1 MRFSPMHFSRKNTPR
16 YLLCAAACFSLPVAG
31 HAQAASL
38 VRRVQV
44 LHNQGQVEI
53 EIEASDRM
61 VPQTQLLANPDRL
74 VVDFPNALPG
84 VQLRNQAVN
93 REQVKSVRV
102 GLFSAKPP
110 VTRIVLDLN
119 GPQRYQVF
127 PDGRTVIVKVGD
139 GAKIGVGV
147 SPATAVL
154 TPAIASRNPV
164 VSSSNSGAH
173 SSRLGLVNATYQPA
187 RITPP
192 PPIPPPPPL
201 QVSFH
206 DGLLSISANK
216 ANLSEI
222 LAAVHQRTGADIAIP
237 AGAEQEQVMGE
248 MGPAPAPE
256 VLAHLL
262 NGSKFNFLI
271 LSSPN
276 NPGALDRVILS
287 PRSEALAPLPLPPS
301 VAPQPTQASNQPEEQ
316 QPETDIPPA
325 SAAPVPPAPTQPPPV
340 PPDVKTGQGDSPE

>member
-1 MRFSPMHFSRKNTPR
+1 MQLSPRTVAG
-16 YLLCAAACFSLPVAG
+16 YLLWTTVCFSVPVAG
-31 HAQAASL
+31 HAQAASS

-44 LHNQGQVEI
+44 LHNRGQVEI

-61 VPQTQLLANPDRL
+61 VPQTQVLANPDRL
-74 VVDFPNALPG
+74 VVDFPNAVPG
-84 VQLRNQAVN
+84 AQLRNQAVN
-93 REQVKSVRV
+93 RAQVKSLRV

-127 PDGRTVIVKVGD
+127 PDGRTVIVK
-139 GAKIGVGV
+139 IG
-147 SPATAVL
+147 SPGSEAAEL
-154 TPAIASRNPV
+154 NPASIEPK
-164 VSSSNSGAH
+164 NSAGH
-173 SSRLGLVNATYQPA
+173 SPRLGLLNATYPA
-187 RITPP
+187 QQVRIPAPEPP
-192 PPIPPPPPL
+192 PAKPPL
-201 QVSFH
+201 EVSFH
-206 DGLLSISANK
+206 DGLLWISSNK

-237 AGAEQEQVMGE
+237 AGAEQEQVMGD

-271 LSSPN
+271 ISSTT

-301 VAPQPTQASNQPEEQ
+301 LAPQTTQARVEPEQEQ
-316 QPETDIPPA
+316 DADIPPA
-325 SAAPVPPAPTQPPPV
+325 SSAPVPPAPTQPPPM
-340 PPDVKTGQGDSPE
+340 PPDVKAAPDAPE

>member
-1 MRFSPMHFSRKNTPR
+1 MQISPRTVAG
-16 YLLCAAACFSLPVAG
+16 YLLSTAVCFSLPVAG
-31 HAQAASL
+31 HAQAASS

-44 LHNQGQVEI
+44 LHNKGQVEI

-61 VPQTQLLANPDRL
+61 VPQTQVLANPDRL
-74 VVDFPNALPG
+74 VVDFPNAVPG
-84 VQLRNQAVN
+84 AQLRNQAIN
-93 REQVKSVRV
+93 RAQVKSLRV

-119 GPQRYQVF
+119 GPQHYQVF
-127 PDGRTVIVKVGD
+127 PDGRTVIVKIGSPGSEAAELNPASVGP
-139 GAKIGVGV
+139 KNSVGH
-147 SPATAVL
+147 SP
-154 TPAIASRNPV
+154 
-164 VSSSNSGAH
+164 
-173 SSRLGLVNATYQPA
+173 RLGLLNATYPA
-187 RITPP
+187 QQVRIPAPEPP
-192 PPIPPPPPL
+192 PAKPPL
-201 QVSFH
+201 EVSFH
-206 DGLLSISANK
+206 DGLLSISSNK

-237 AGAEQEQVMGE
+237 AGAEQEQVMGD

-271 LSSPN
+271 ISSTT

-301 VAPQPTQASNQPEEQ
+301 LAPQPTQARAEPEQE
-316 QPETDIPPA
+316 PDADIPPA
-325 SAAPVPPAPTQPPPV
+325 SSAPVPPAPTQPPPM
-340 PPDVKTGQGDSPE
+340 PPDAKAAPDAPE